1 MNRYAID
8 LIIQNKEAE
17 RVATEATIPRKTLM
31 TSFTRKES
39 SASSMM
45 KVSNRHRLSK
55 RFKDKLDLLEIG
67 LKIK

>member
-1 MNRYAID
+1 MAVARNKSMSTLQMNRYAID

-17 RVATEATIPRKTLM
+17 RVATEVTIPRKTLM

-45 KVSNRHRLSK
+45 KVSNIHR
-55 RFKDKLDLLEIG
+55 
-67 LKIK
+67 